1 MTANQMTEV
10 FSMTNENGIQ
20 FPDESE
26 SRRLWAAASFT
37 RRTLLLGFGGLGAAA
52 ALAACSPGGTSP
64 DPNGAASGTPKRG
77 GNFRVGV
84 LGGGSKDILDGQNF
98 VVNPDAPRLMTAFE
112 TLLTRDENFRLSS
125 DGLAESVEADNPTQ
139 YTIKLRKGVQFHNG
153 KTMTADDVIYSLQRI
168 GNDKTLRGHSATVTW
183 DIAGITKIDDYTVR
197 LPLKSA
203 DSSVPD
209 TLAAYYFGIVPVD
222 YKPFSGDPSTQIG
235 TGPYK
240 LKSFTPGQES
250 VHERNPNYWRE
261 GQPYFDTVTIID
273 FSDATAQVNA
283 LLAGQIDAATDLPS
297 SQVAAVQA
305 SGQQI
310 LESQTGWWVGL
321 SMMTTMAP
329 FDDSRVR
336 QAFRLVVDRQSM
348 LDQVASGKGQIG
360 NDLYG
365 RYDAAYFDKL
375 PQRQRDIEKA
385 KSLLKEAGKENLSVD
400 LYTADLTDG
409 MVSMA
414 TVFARQ
420 AKDAGIT
427 VNVKVL
433 PNDKLYSDEYLYKV
447 AFTSAYWAGRP
458 YLDQVKL
465 SGLSNSLY
473 PETQWSKSE
482 SGPEFEALYKEALET
497 TDEAKRTEA
506 LHKMQQLEYDNGG
519 YIIPYFPS
527 KFDGH
532 TPSVQ
537 GLTQAKT
544 TLGLNNYGYGF
555 RTIWLA

>member
-1 MTANQMTEV
+1 
-10 FSMTNENGIQ
+10 
-20 FPDESE
+20 
-26 SRRLWAAASFT
+26 
-37 RRTLLLGFGGLGAAA
+37 
-52 ALAACSPGGTSP
+52 
-64 DPNGAASGTPKRG
+64 
-77 GNFRVGV
+77 
-84 LGGGSKDILDGQNF
+84 
-98 VVNPDAPRLMTAFE
+98 MTAFE
-112 TLLTRDENFRLSS
+112 TLLTRDENFRLSN
-125 DGLAESVEADNPTQ
+125 DGLAESVVADNPTQ
-139 YTIKLRKGVQFHNG
+139 YTIKLRQGVQFHNG

-168 GNDKTLRGHSATVTW
+168 GTDKKLRGHTATATW
-183 DIAGITKIDDYTVR
+183 DIKGITKTDDYTVR
-197 LPLKSA
+197 LPLLTA
-203 DSSVPD
+203 DSTVPD

-222 YKPFSGDPSTQIG
+222 YKAFAGDISTQIG

-240 LKSFTPGQES
+240 LKSFTAGQES

-261 GQPYFDTVTIID
+261 GQPYFDTVTITG

-283 LLAGQIDAATDLPS
+283 LLAGQIDAATDLPAA
-297 SQVAAVQA
+297 QVAAVQA
-305 SGQQI
+305 SGKQV

-321 SMMTTMAP
+321 GMVTTMAP
-329 FDDSRVR
+329 FDDNRVR
-336 QAFRLVVDRQSM
+336 QAFRLIVDRQSM
-348 LDQVASGKGQIG
+348 LDQVASGKGEVG
-360 NDLYG
+360 NDVYG

-385 KSLLKEAGKENLSVD
+385 KSLLKEAGKENLTVD

-420 AKDAGIT
+420 AKDAGVT
-427 VNVKVL
+427 VNVKTL
-433 PNDKLYSDEYLYKV
+433 PSDKFYSDEYYLKV
-447 AFTSAYWAGRP
+447 PFASVYWAGRP

-473 PETQWSKSE
+473 PETQWAKSDKG
-482 SGPEFEALYKEALET
+482 SEFETLYNQALET
-497 TDEAKRTEA
+497 TDEAQRAEIQ
-506 LHKMQQLEYDNGG
+506 HKMQQLEYDNGG

-532 TPSVQ
+532 APNLQ

-544 TLGLNNYGYGF
+544 TLGLNNYGHGF

>member
-1 MTANQMTEV
+1 MTKED
-10 FSMTNENGIQ
+10 GILA
-20 FPDESE
+20 PEGSD

-37 RRTLLLGFGGLGAAA
+37 RRQLLLGAGGLGAAA
-52 ALAACSPGGTSP
+52 ALAACSPGGTSTSP
-64 DPNGAASGTPKRG
+64 TGGASGTPKRG

-84 LGGGSKDILDGQNF
+84 IGGGSKDIFDGQNF
-98 VVNPDAPRLMTAFE
+98 VVFPDAPRLMTAFE
-112 TLLTRDENFRLSS
+112 TLLTRDENFRLSN
-125 DGLAESVEADNPTQ
+125 DGLAESVVADTPTQ
-139 YTIKLRKGVQFHNG
+139 YTIKLRQGVQFHNG

-168 GNDKTLRGHSATVTW
+168 GGDKTLRGHTATATW
-183 DIAGITKIDDYTVR
+183 DITGITKTDDYTVR
-197 LPLKSA
+197 LPLKTA
-203 DSSVPD
+203 DSTVPD

-222 YKPFSGDPSTQIG
+222 YKAFSGDPSTQIG

-261 GQPYFDTVTIID
+261 GQPYFDTVTITD

-283 LLAGQIDAATDLPS
+283 LLAGQIDAATDLPAA
-297 SQVAAVQA
+297 QVSAVQA
-305 SGQQI
+305 SGKQV

-321 SMMTTMAP
+321 SMATTMAP
-329 FDDSRVR
+329 FDDNRVR
-336 QAFRLVVDRQSM
+336 EAFRLIVDRQSM

-360 NDLYG
+360 NDVYG
-365 RYDAAYFDKL
+365 RYDAAYFAKL

-385 KSLLKEAGKENLSVD
+385 KSLLKDAGKENLTVD

-420 AKDAGIT
+420 AKDAGVT
-427 VNVKVL
+427 VNVKTL
-433 PNDKLYSDEYLYKV
+433 PSDKFYSDEYYLKV
-447 AFTSAYWAGRP
+447 PFSSVYWAGRP

-473 PETQWSKSE
+473 PETQWAKSDK
-482 SGPEFEALYKEALET
+482 GPEFEKLYNQALET
-497 TDEAKRTEA
+497 TDEAQRSEVQ
-506 LHKMQQLEYDNGG
+506 HKMQQLEYDNGG

-532 TPSVQ
+532 TPTLQ